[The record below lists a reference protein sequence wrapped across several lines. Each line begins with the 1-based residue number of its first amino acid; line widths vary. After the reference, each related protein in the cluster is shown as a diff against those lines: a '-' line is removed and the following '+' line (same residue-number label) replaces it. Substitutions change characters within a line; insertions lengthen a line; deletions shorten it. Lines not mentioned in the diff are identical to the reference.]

1 MKRPRPVV
9 AFQGEMGSYSEQAV
23 ASWWNGLAVL
33 LPQRDSQRVIDAV
46 DRGAAD
52 FGLLPVANTIA
63 GDVVENR
70 AALASNARVRE
81 EGSVTLDIVLCLL
94 ALPGA
99 SLDQIRTVASHPVA
113 LAQCAAFFARNPHLR
128 PVESYDTAGAARDVA
143 AHGSLTEAAIASPS
157 AAGLYGLE
165 VLLENVADA
174 AVSRTTFT
182 IISVDGARRTRRSRA
197 RKDEGRPAAGRPV
210 ERIHAIR
217 GATTVTA
224 DCAADICDATS
235 ELLRDIARRNRVT
248 AAEIVSVSF
257 TVTPDL
263 RSEFPA
269 RAAREL
275 GWDDVAMLCASSIPV
290 PGSVPRCIRVL
301 VHAYTSMRQN
311 ELRHVYLHGARKLRP
326 DLASD

>member
-1 MKRPRPVV
+1 MTRSQPVV
-9 AFQGEMGSYSEQAV
+9 AFQGEMGSFSEQAV
-23 ASWWNGLAVL
+23 GRWWNGAAVL
-33 LPQRDSQRVIDAV
+33 LPQRDSRRVIDAV

-52 FGLLPVANTIA
+52 FGILPVANTIA

-70 AALASNARVRE
+70 AAIAANPRVRE
-81 EGSVTLDIVLCLL
+81 EGSLTLDIVQCLL

-99 SLDQIRTVASHPVA
+99 ALSTIRTVASHPVA
-113 LAQCAAFFARNPHLR
+113 LAQCSRFFTQHPHVA

-143 AHGSLTEAAIASPS
+143 AHGSRTEAAIASPA

-165 VLLENVADA
+165 VLCENVSDSA
-174 AVSRTTFT
+174 ANQTTFA
-182 IISVDGARRTRRSRA
+182 IVSVQGSRGARKSRKRIA
-197 RKDEGRPAAGRPV
+197 ETPPAAARG
-210 ERIHAIR
+210 ERIQAIR
-217 GATTVTA
+217 GATTVAA
-224 DCAADICDATS
+224 DCAAEICDATT
-235 ELLRDIARRNRVT
+235 ELLRDISRRNRVT

-275 GWDDVAMLCASSIPV
+275 GWDDVAMLCSSSIPV
-290 PGSVPRCIRVL
+290 PGSLPRCIRVL
-301 VHAYTSMRQN
+301 IHAYTGMRQSD
-311 ELRHVYLHGARKLRP
+311 LRHVYLHGARKLRP

>member
-1 MKRPRPVV
+1 MTRSRPLV
-9 AFQGEMGSYSEQAV
+9 AFQGELGSFSEQAV
-23 ASWWNGLAVL
+23 ARWWNGLAVL

-52 FGLLPVANTIA
+52 FGVLPVANTIA
-63 GDVVENR
+63 GEVVENS
-70 AALASNARVRE
+70 AAIAANPRVRE
-81 EGSVTLDIVLCLL
+81 EGSLTLDIVPCLL

-99 SLDQIRTVASHPVA
+99 TLPTIRTVASHPVA
-113 LAQCAAFFARNPHLR
+113 LAQCSTFFAKHPHLN

-143 AHGSLTEAAIASPS
+143 AHGSLTEAAIASPG

-165 VLLENVADA
+165 VLCGNVSDT
-174 AVSRTTFT
+174 AVNQTTFA
-182 IISVDGARRTRRSRA
+182 IISVEGARRARGSRSRNAERQPASA
-197 RKDEGRPAAGRPV
+197 RG
-210 ERIHAIR
+210 ERIQAIR

-224 DCAADICDATS
+224 DCAADICDATT
-235 ELLRDIARRNRVT
+235 ELLRNISLRNRVT

-275 GWDDVAMLCASSIPV
+275 GWDDVAMLCSSSIPV
-290 PGSVPRCIRVL
+290 PGSLPRCIRVMI
-301 VHAYTSMRQN
+301 HAYTSMPQSD
-311 ELRHVYLHGARKLRP
+311 LRHVYLHGARKLRP